1 MRLDTSTHRSDSHH
15 PKGYRTRCG
24 PICQARIFRSAE
36 YFWPLN
42 RLARLDTGGVW
53 PYSGGMSRIERE
65 RAGPTTAGE
74 QQIELEA
81 RIGRVGRGLQRSLSE
96 LLAAVPGVPKRPV
109 QLSKALGVNQDLAG
123 KALLAASTA
132 DPLAAT
138 HLMPGPEALRM
149 LAKAARRKRVD
160 SRLVG
165 GVEEAVQQFDDLLR
179 GVVGG
184 RSELDAIISA
194 WLPGTREKFELSN
207 KRAMFRGVSNLK
219 GVVADFGVQ
228 AGILAPSGKG
238 DDCCSVIVLS
248 GLVGLRRLRPGSTI
262 CLSSGAVGPG
272 AQEVSRFTLDGQPV
286 DLRRGE
292 TLLEQFSTSPLPA
305 FDIREND
312 GYVQHLLRDGLVGL
326 EARVDVFLGELM
338 TGIRNRYQLPGSNR
352 RIGGSADVE
361 LPLKILVFDMLIHD
375 AVWPDQTPELL
386 LFDTI
391 LRGHADAN
399 DPARQSDRLDL
410 RETIEPLDHGIRGCR
425 IAEVPRYTELLCYA
439 CDCVGW
445 QPEAF
450 RCYRCRIQ
458 YPFYGMQ
465 VHMTFDAPSPPAD
478 ATARSSGAE
487 DAS

>member
-1 MRLDTSTHRSDSHH
+1 
-15 PKGYRTRCG
+15 
-24 PICQARIFRSAE
+24 
-36 YFWPLN
+36 
-42 RLARLDTGGVW
+42 
-53 PYSGGMSRIERE
+53 MSRIERE
-65 RAGPTTAGE
+65 TAGPTTAGE

-81 RIGRVGRGLQRSLSE
+81 RIGRVGRSLQRSLSE
-96 LLAAVPGVPKRPV
+96 LLEAVPGAPNRPV
-109 QLSKALGVNQDLAG
+109 QLSRALGVNQDLAG

-138 HLMPGPEALRM
+138 HLMPGPEALRT

-165 GVEEAVQQFDDLLR
+165 GVEDAVQQFDDLLR

-194 WLPGTREKFELSN
+194 WLPGTREKFELAN
-207 KRAMFRGVSNLK
+207 KRAMFRSVSNLK

-228 AGILAPSGKG
+228 TGIFAPSGKG
-238 DDCCSVIVLS
+238 DDCCSVIGLY

-272 AQEVSRFTLDGQPV
+272 AQEVTCFTLDGKAV
-286 DLRRGE
+286 DVLRAN
-292 TLLEQFSTSPLPA
+292 TLLPQFSTSPLPA

-312 GYVQHLLRDGLVGL
+312 GYVQHFLRDGLVGL
-326 EARVDVFLGELM
+326 EARVDVFLGEVM

-361 LPLKILVFDMLIHD
+361 VPVKNLVFDMLIHD
-375 AVWPDQTPELL
+375 EVWPGRTPELV

-391 LRGHADAN
+391 MRGHADAN

-410 RETIEPLDHGIRGCR
+410 RETIESLDHGIRGCR
-425 IAEVPRYTELLCYA
+425 IAEIPRYTELLRYA

-445 QPEAF
+445 KPEAC
-450 RCYRCRIQ
+450 RCFRCRIQ

-465 VHMTFDAPSPPAD
+465 IHMTFDAPSPPAGIEAESR
-478 ATARSSGAE
+478 ATG